1 MSETLTGKD
10 RGRLKSL
17 AKTRPVDL
25 KVGKKGITDNL
36 LSEIRRLIENEPLF
50 KLRLSPDKSLRL
62 EQISELEG
70 KLPVSLIAMVGKT
83 ASFLKLDP

>member
-1 MSETLTGKD
+1 M
-10 RGRLKSL
+10 
-17 AKTRPVDL
+17 
-25 KVGKKGITDNL
+25 TDNL

>member
-1 MSETLTGKD
+1 M
-10 RGRLKSL
+10 
-17 AKTRPVDL
+17 
-25 KVGKKGITDNL
+25 

-50 KLRLSPDKSLRL
+50 KLRLSPDKPLRL